1 MTRSAVHTDQAP
13 AAIYSQAV
21 HCGHLLFVSGTLP
34 VDPRTGQ
41 LVGGDIEAQSRQ
53 VFRNLA
59 AIAEAAGGQ
68 LADAVKVTV
77 FLTDLGDF
85 QRVSRV
91 YREWFGEPFRRGARS
106 GVAALPLDAPLEVE
120 AIIALARHR
129 AAAPAGRPGAV
140 APHNPLVFLVFRP
153 PRQPFP
159 ATKKYLTGHPI

>member
-13 AAIYSQAV
+13 AAIGPYSQAV
-21 HCGHLLFVSGTLP
+21 HFGHLLFVSGTLP

-85 QRVSRV
+85 QRVNGV
-91 YREWFGEPFRRGARS
+91 YREWFGEPFPARS
-106 GVAALPLDAPLEVE
+106 TVQVAALPLGAPLEVA
-120 AIIALARHR
+120 AIIALAPS
-129 AAAPAGRPGAV
+129 PAGRA
-140 APHNPLVFLVFRP
+140 
-153 PRQPFP
+153 
-159 ATKKYLTGHPI
+159 

>member
-1 MTRSAVHTDQAP
+1 MTRSAVHPDQAP
-13 AAIYSQAV
+13 AAIGPYSQAV
-21 HCGHLLFVSGTLP
+21 HFGHLLFVSGTLP

-85 QRVSRV
+85 QRVNGV
-91 YREWFGEPFRRGARS
+91 YREWFGEPFPARS
-106 GVAALPLDAPLEVE
+106 TVQVAALPLGAPLEVE
-120 AIIALARHR
+120 AIIALAPS
-129 AAAPAGRPGAV
+129 PAGRA
-140 APHNPLVFLVFRP
+140 
-153 PRQPFP
+153 
-159 ATKKYLTGHPI
+159 

>member
-13 AAIYSQAV
+13 AAIGPYSQAV
-21 HCGHLLFVSGTLP
+21 RFGHLLFVSGTLP

-85 QRVSRV
+85 QRVNGV
-91 YREWFGEPFRRGARS
+91 YREWFGEPFPARS
-106 GVAALPLDAPLEVE
+106 TVQVAALPLGAPLEVE
-120 AIIALARHR
+120 AIIALAPS
-129 AAAPAGRPGAV
+129 PAGRA
-140 APHNPLVFLVFRP
+140 
-153 PRQPFP
+153 
-159 ATKKYLTGHPI
+159 

>member
-13 AAIYSQAV
+13 AAIGPYSQAV
-21 HCGHLLFVSGTLP
+21 HFGHLLFVSGTLP

-85 QRVSRV
+85 QRVNGV
-91 YREWFGEPFRRGARS
+91 YREWFGEPFPARS
-106 GVAALPLDAPLEVE
+106 TVQVAALPLGAPLEVE
-120 AIIALARHR
+120 AIIALATS
-129 AAAPAGRPGAV
+129 PAGRA
-140 APHNPLVFLVFRP
+140 
-153 PRQPFP
+153 
-159 ATKKYLTGHPI
+159 

>member
-13 AAIYSQAV
+13 AAIGPYSQAV
-21 HCGHLLFVSGTLP
+21 HFGHLLFVSGTLP

-85 QRVSRV
+85 QRVNGV
-91 YREWFGEPFRRGARS
+91 YREWFGEPFPARS
-106 GVAALPLDAPLEVE
+106 TVQVAALPLGATLEVE
-120 AIIALARHR
+120 AIIALAPS
-129 AAAPAGRPGAV
+129 PAGRA
-140 APHNPLVFLVFRP
+140 
-153 PRQPFP
+153 
-159 ATKKYLTGHPI
+159 

>member
-13 AAIYSQAV
+13 AAIGPYSQAV
-21 HCGHLLFVSGTLP
+21 HFGHLLFVSGTLP

-85 QRVSRV
+85 QRLNGV
-91 YREWFGEPFRRGARS
+91 YREWFGEPFPARS
-106 GVAALPLDAPLEVE
+106 TVQVAALPLGAPLEVE
-120 AIIALARHR
+120 AIIALAPS
-129 AAAPAGRPGAV
+129 PAGRA
-140 APHNPLVFLVFRP
+140 
-153 PRQPFP
+153 
-159 ATKKYLTGHPI
+159 

>member
-13 AAIYSQAV
+13 AAIGPYSQAV
-21 HCGHLLFVSGTLP
+21 HFGHLLFVSGTLP

-85 QRVSRV
+85 QRVNGIF
-91 YREWFGEPFRRGARS
+91 REWFGEPFPARS
-106 GVAALPLDAPLEVE
+106 TVQVAALPLGAPLEVE
-120 AIIALARHR
+120 AIIALA
-129 AAAPAGRPGAV
+129 PPSAGRA
-140 APHNPLVFLVFRP
+140 
-153 PRQPFP
+153 
-159 ATKKYLTGHPI
+159 

>member
-13 AAIYSQAV
+13 AAIGPYSQAV
-21 HCGHLLFVSGTLP
+21 RFGRLLFVSGTLP

-85 QRVSRV
+85 QRVNGV
-91 YREWFGEPFRRGARS
+91 YREWFGEPFPARS
-106 GVAALPLDAPLEVE
+106 TVQVAALPLGAPLEVE
-120 AIIALARHR
+120 AIIALAPS
-129 AAAPAGRPGAV
+129 PAGRA
-140 APHNPLVFLVFRP
+140 
-153 PRQPFP
+153 
-159 ATKKYLTGHPI
+159 

>member
-1 MTRSAVHTDQAP
+1 MKPIQTDQAP
-13 AAIYSQAV
+13 AAIGPYSQAV
-21 HCGHLLFVSGTLP
+21 HFGHLLFVSGTLP

-85 QRVSRV
+85 QRLNGV
-91 YREWFGEPFRRGARS
+91 YREWFGEPFPARS
-106 GVAALPLDAPLEVE
+106 TVQVAALPLGAPLEVE
-120 AIIALARHR
+120 AIIALAPS
-129 AAAPAGRPGAV
+129 PAGRA
-140 APHNPLVFLVFRP
+140 
-153 PRQPFP
+153 
-159 ATKKYLTGHPI
+159 

>member
-13 AAIYSQAV
+13 AAIGPYSQAV
-21 HCGHLLFVSGTLP
+21 PFGHLLFVSGTLP

-85 QRVSRV
+85 QRLNGV
-91 YREWFGEPFRRGARS
+91 YREWFGEPFPARS
-106 GVAALPLDAPLEVE
+106 TVQVAALPLGAPLEVE
-120 AIIALARHR
+120 AIIALAPS
-129 AAAPAGRPGAV
+129 PAGRA
-140 APHNPLVFLVFRP
+140 
-153 PRQPFP
+153 
-159 ATKKYLTGHPI
+159 

>member
-1 MTRSAVHTDQAP
+1 MTRNTVTSPSAP
-13 AAIYSQAV
+13 AAIGPYSQAV
-21 HCGHLLFVSGTLP
+21 HFGHLLFVSGTLP

-85 QRVSRV
+85 QRVNGV
-91 YREWFGEPFRRGARS
+91 YREWFGEPFPARS
-106 GVAALPLDAPLEVE
+106 TVQVAALPLGAPLEVE
-120 AIIALARHR
+120 AIIALAPS
-129 AAAPAGRPGAV
+129 PAGRA
-140 APHNPLVFLVFRP
+140 
-153 PRQPFP
+153 
-159 ATKKYLTGHPI
+159 

>member
-13 AAIYSQAV
+13 AAIGPYSQAV
-21 HCGHLLFVSGTLP
+21 HFGHLLFVSGTLP

-85 QRVSRV
+85 QRVNGV
-91 YREWFGEPFRRGARS
+91 YREWFGEPFPARS
-106 GVAALPLDAPLEVE
+106 TVQVAALPLGAPLEVE
-120 AIIALARHR
+120 AIIALAPS
-129 AAAPAGRPGAV
+129 PAGRA
-140 APHNPLVFLVFRP
+140 
-153 PRQPFP
+153 
-159 ATKKYLTGHPI
+159 

>member
-13 AAIYSQAV
+13 AAIGPYSQAV
-21 HCGHLLFVSGTLP
+21 RFGHLLFVSGTLP

-85 QRVSRV
+85 QRLNGV
-91 YREWFGEPFRRGARS
+91 YREWFGEPFPARS
-106 GVAALPLDAPLEVE
+106 TVQVAALPLGAPLEVE
-120 AIIALARHR
+120 AIIALAPS
-129 AAAPAGRPGAV
+129 PAGRA
-140 APHNPLVFLVFRP
+140 
-153 PRQPFP
+153 
-159 ATKKYLTGHPI
+159 

>member
-13 AAIYSQAV
+13 AAIGPYSQAV
-21 HCGHLLFVSGTLP
+21 HFGHLLFVSGTLP

-53 VFRNLA
+53 VFCNLA

-85 QRVSRV
+85 QRVNGV
-91 YREWFGEPFRRGARS
+91 YREWFGEPFPARS
-106 GVAALPLDAPLEVE
+106 TVQVAALPLGAPLEVE
-120 AIIALARHR
+120 AIIALAPS
-129 AAAPAGRPGAV
+129 PAGRA
-140 APHNPLVFLVFRP
+140 
-153 PRQPFP
+153 
-159 ATKKYLTGHPI
+159 

>member
-13 AAIYSQAV
+13 AAIGPYSQAV
-21 HCGHLLFVSGTLP
+21 HFGHLLFVSGTLP

-85 QRVSRV
+85 QRVNGV
-91 YREWFGEPFRRGARS
+91 YREGFGEPFPARS
-106 GVAALPLDAPLEVE
+106 TVQVAALPLGAPLEVE
-120 AIIALARHR
+120 AIIALAPS
-129 AAAPAGRPGAV
+129 PAGRA
-140 APHNPLVFLVFRP
+140 
-153 PRQPFP
+153 
-159 ATKKYLTGHPI
+159 

>member
-13 AAIYSQAV
+13 AAIGPYSQAV
-21 HCGHLLFVSGTLP
+21 HFGHLLFVSGTLP

-85 QRVSRV
+85 QRVNGV
-91 YREWFGEPFRRGARS
+91 YREWFGEPFPARS
-106 GVAALPLDAPLEVE
+106 TVQVAALPLDAPLEVE
-120 AIIALARHR
+120 AIIALAPSPGGR
-129 AAAPAGRPGAV
+129 A
-140 APHNPLVFLVFRP
+140 
-153 PRQPFP
+153 
-159 ATKKYLTGHPI
+159 

>member
-1 MTRSAVHTDQAP
+1 MSKHIIHTDQAP
-13 AAIYSQAV
+13 AAIGPYSQAV
-21 HCGHLLFVSGTLP
+21 HFGHLLFVSGTLP

-85 QRVSRV
+85 QRVNGV
-91 YREWFGEPFRRGARS
+91 YREWFGEPFPARS
-106 GVAALPLDAPLEVE
+106 TVQVAALPLGAPLEVE
-120 AIIALARHR
+120 AIIALAPS
-129 AAAPAGRPGAV
+129 PAGRA
-140 APHNPLVFLVFRP
+140 
-153 PRQPFP
+153 
-159 ATKKYLTGHPI
+159 

>member
-1 MTRSAVHTDQAP
+1 MNRSAVHTDQAP
-13 AAIYSQAV
+13 AAIGPYSQAV
-21 HCGHLLFVSGTLP
+21 HFGHLLFVSGTLP

-85 QRVSRV
+85 QRLNGV
-91 YREWFGEPFRRGARS
+91 YREWFGEPFPARS
-106 GVAALPLDAPLEVE
+106 TVQVAALPLGAPLEVE
-120 AIIALARHR
+120 AIIALAPS
-129 AAAPAGRPGAV
+129 PAGRA
-140 APHNPLVFLVFRP
+140 
-153 PRQPFP
+153 
-159 ATKKYLTGHPI
+159 

>member
-13 AAIYSQAV
+13 AAIGPYSQAV
-21 HCGHLLFVSGTLP
+21 HFGHLLFVSGTLP

-85 QRVSRV
+85 QRLNGV
-91 YREWFGEPFRRGARS
+91 YREWFGEPFPARS
-106 GVAALPLDAPLEVE
+106 TVQVAALPLGAPLEVE
-120 AIIALARHR
+120 AIIALAPS
-129 AAAPAGRPGAV
+129 PAG
-140 APHNPLVFLVFRP
+140 
-153 PRQPFP
+153 P
-159 ATKKYLTGHPI
+159 A